1 MKESLKNLKVEF
13 KISDSQLQK
22 TIDAVKEMEPTREG
36 QTFKVEDKEYT
47 LIGKWWWA
55 QTKYLFQDQNGQYA
69 SALITAPKIN
79 SPHGGSVS
87 AIADLEP
94 MKLDIVKL
102 GDIAYN
108 PDIFIPLESA
118 TPLDKVFSK
127 KGGIMPATNYIV
139 IGDPGI
145 GKSSLSI
152 EYAAQLRK
160 NNPDKKILFVSGE
173 MTRIDMYGYLE
184 RFKDW
189 KNLPTV
195 FLSEFTEGRYKE
207 SVESLFNQGWDC
219 IVLDSFAEINEAVK
233 EDYNMFMNGKMS
245 TSGAEKWLIDLFIK
259 NNLADNDEK
268 KHTSFISI
276 QQVTK
281 GGAFVGSNKLKHNTT
296 GMIELRYTKNGERK
310 INVSKNRRGFE
321 YQDLHFDFSENG
333 DEPIVFDVA
342 RIEREKELQGKIN
355 AERDQI
361 LNDERKLNALFGI
374 DTGEEELDE
383 AIETAEVIAE

>member
-1 MKESLKNLKVEF
+1 
-13 KISDSQLQK
+13 
-22 TIDAVKEMEPTREG
+22 
-36 QTFKVEDKEYT
+36 
-47 LIGKWWWA
+47 
-55 QTKYLFQDQNGQYA
+55 
-69 SALITAPKIN
+69 
-79 SPHGGSVS
+79 
-87 AIADLEP
+87 
-94 MKLDIVKL
+94 MKLDIVKM
-102 GDIAYN
+102 GDIEYDPN
-108 PDIFIPLESA
+108 IFIPMESH

-127 KGGIMPATNYIV
+127 QGGIMPATNYIV

-145 GKSSLSI
+145 GKSTLSI
-152 EYAAQLRK
+152 NYAAELQEQ
-160 NNPDKKILFVSGE
+160 NPDKKFLFVSGE
-173 MTRIDMYGYLE
+173 MTRVDMYGYLE
-184 RFKDW
+184 RFDKW
-189 KNLPTV
+189 KTLPTV

-207 SVESLFNQGWDC
+207 SIESLFAQGWDC

-233 EDYNMFMNGKMS
+233 EDYNMFMGGKMS

-259 NNLADNDEK
+259 NNLAENDNK

-296 GMIELRYTKNGERK
+296 GMIELRYTKSGERR

-321 YQDLHFDFSENG
+321 YQDLHFAFNETGKGVD
-333 DEPIVFDVA
+333 PIEFDVA

-374 DTGEEELDE
+374 DEGEEQLDE
-383 AIETAEVIAE
+383 AIESAEVISQ

>member
-1 MKESLKNLKVEF
+1 MESLKNLKVEF
-13 KISDSQLQK
+13 KISDSQIQK
-22 TIDAVKEMEPTREG
+22 TIDAVREMEPDREG
-36 QTFKVEDKEYT
+36 QVFNVDDKEYT
-47 LIGKWWWA
+47 LVGKWWWA
-55 QTKYLFQDQNGQYA
+55 QTKYLFQDQDGGYV
-69 SALITAPKIN
+69 SALIAAPVIK
-79 SPHGGSVS
+79 SPHGGSATA
-87 AIADLEP
+87 AIGLEP
-94 MKLDIVKL
+94 MKLDVVKL
-102 GDIAYN
+102 GDIDYDPN
-108 PDIFIPLESA
+108 IFIPMESG

-152 EYAAQLRK
+152 EYAAQLQK
-160 NNPDKKILFVSGE
+160 NNPEKKILFVSGE
-173 MTRIDMYGYLE
+173 MTRVDMYEYLE
-184 RFKDW
+184 RFTDW

-195 FLSEFTEGRYKE
+195 FMSEFTEGRYKE

-259 NNLADNDEK
+259 NNLGDNEMK

-296 GMIELRYTKNGERK
+296 GMIELRYTKSGERR

-321 YQDLHFDFSENG
+321 YQDLHFAFQETG
-333 DEPIVFDVA
+333 DPIFYDVA

-374 DTGEEELDE
+374 SEGEEDLDE
-383 AIETAEVIAE
+383 AIETAEVEEVN

>member
-1 MKESLKNLKVEF
+1 MENLKNIKVEF
-13 KISDSQLQK
+13 KISDSQIQK
-22 TIDAVKEMEPTREG
+22 TIDAVKEMEPDREG
-36 QTFKVEDKEYT
+36 QVFQVEDKEYT
-47 LIGKWWWA
+47 LVGKWWWA
-55 QTKYLFQDQNGQYA
+55 QTKYLFQDQDGGYI
-69 SALITAPKIN
+69 SALIAAPKIK

-87 AIADLEP
+87 AAMELEP
-94 MKLDIVKL
+94 MKLDVVKL
-102 GDIAYN
+102 GDIDYDPN
-108 PDIFIPLESA
+108 IFIPMESG

-152 EYAAQLRK
+152 EYAAQLQK

-173 MTRIDMYGYLE
+173 MTRVDMFEYLE
-184 RFKDW
+184 RFQDW

-195 FLSEFTEGRYKE
+195 FMSEFTEGRYKE
-207 SVESLFNQGWDC
+207 SVESLFDQGWDC

-259 NNLADNDEK
+259 NNLGDNESK

-296 GMIELRYTKNGERK
+296 GMIELRYTKSGERR

-321 YQDLHFDFSENG
+321 YQDLHFAFQEEG
-333 DEPIVFDVA
+333 DPIFYDVA

-361 LNDERKLNALFGI
+361 LSDERKLNALFGI
-374 DTGEEELDE
+374 DNGEEELDE
-383 AIETAEVIAE
+383 AIESVEAEVIE